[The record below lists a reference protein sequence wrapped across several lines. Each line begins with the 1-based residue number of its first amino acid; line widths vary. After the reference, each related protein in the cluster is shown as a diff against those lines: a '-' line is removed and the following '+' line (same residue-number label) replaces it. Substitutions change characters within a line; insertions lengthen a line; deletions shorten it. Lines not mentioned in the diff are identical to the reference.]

1 MTKVKSKFD
10 LYWVRKI
17 NEFKPSKNDPLDHN
31 KLRTYKMFKGSFTRE
46 PYIDYIR
53 NRNQRSYLT
62 RLRIGAHSLAIELGR
77 RHRPITPIHKRV
89 CSFCQTD
96 VHWNMPNQT
105 CYPNPDFGALDD
117 ELHFLTAC
125 PRFTNTR
132 QTFYSAFAASTQN
145 FEILDDDKKF
155 LMLMC
160 PSNPKAV
167 KIVNRYIKFMF
178 DQRGKIASG
187 INLYD
192 L

>member
-1 MTKVKSKFD
+1 
-10 LYWVRKI
+10 
-17 NEFKPSKNDPLDHN
+17 
-31 KLRTYKMFKGSFTRE
+31 MFKGSFTRE
-46 PYIDYIR
+46 PYIDCIR
-53 NRNQRSYLT
+53 KRNQISYLT

-77 RHRPITPIHKRV
+77 RHRPITPIHERV
-89 CSFCQTD
+89 CLFCQTD
-96 VHWNMPNQT
+96 VHWNAPNQT
-105 CYPNPDFGALDD
+105 CYSNLEFGALDD

-125 PRFTNTR
+125 SRFTNTR
-132 QTFYSAFAASTQN
+132 RAFYSAFAVSTQN

-178 DQRGKIASG
+178 DQRGTIAS
-187 INLYD
+187 D